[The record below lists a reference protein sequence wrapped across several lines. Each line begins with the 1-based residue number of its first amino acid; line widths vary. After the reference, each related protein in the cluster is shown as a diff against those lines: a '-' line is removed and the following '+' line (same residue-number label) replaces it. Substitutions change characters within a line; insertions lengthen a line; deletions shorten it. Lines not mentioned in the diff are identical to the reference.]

1 MQASHLA
8 LAQAPGLARPLIL
21 GSTSRYRR
29 ELLERLQLPFQTV
42 SLEADGECATGM
54 PRVDHVERHG
64 IRTFL
69 QGLAGT
75 QNDAIN
81 GHQRTS
87 QAWIPALTRA

>member
-1 MQASHLA
+1 M
-8 LAQAPGLARPLIL
+8 
-21 GSTSRYRR
+21 
-29 ELLERLQLPFQTV
+29 RL
-42 SLEADGECATGM
+42 SLEADGECAAGM